1 MKTGPAGLSF
11 HSFSRT
17 FRLLTRRP
25 ARVVD
30 SGPGGSRPCPK
41 RRIATVIEM
50 ELGELNV

>member
-11 HSFSRT
+11 RSLCRT
-17 FRLLTRRP
+17 LRLLTRRP

-30 SGPGGSRPCPK
+30 SGPGASRPCPK